1 MSDATTDVS
10 CKSCCAKKRETC
22 DGDELSLLWIY
33 GIVVAVF
40 ICVALTTCVFCVE
53 TRRRR
58 DGITVAQAYSVQNLI
73 PTAHVTAQA
82 AAAESANAQA
92 AGGIE
97 AVAVPARSAAVGVP
111 VPEGYLEPEDE
122 FPEPPPIE
130 TAAVAV
136 GDPMQLGGGVSRGPL
151 LS

>member
-1 MSDATTDVS
+1 MEPKPWERRKSGSSTTDAGHDGRHRRASKRVSDATTDVS

-58 DGITVAQAYSVQNLI
+58 TSGGA
-73 PTAHVTAQA
+73 VTRASCA
-82 AAAESANAQA
+82 
-92 AGGIE
+92 
-97 AVAVPARSAAVGVP
+97 
-111 VPEGYLEPEDE
+111 
-122 FPEPPPIE
+122 
-130 TAAVAV
+130 
-136 GDPMQLGGGVSRGPL
+136 
-151 LS
+151 